1 MAKYAKEV
9 VKQAKAWL
17 GKNEADGSFKVIIDT
32 YNKQKPLP
40 RGYAVKYTDEW
51 CATYVSA
58 IFVKL
63 GYTSIMPTECS
74 CPKMID
80 LCKSKGIW
88 IEDENRV
95 PNPGDI
101 IFYDWED
108 NGVGD
113 NKGAANHVGVV
124 VESTKSII
132 TVIEGNY
139 QEAVRER
146 TISVNGKYIRGFAAP
161 KYDKEPTT
169 NNSLINQAMGL
180 VQAATNGVKK
190 GLKVKVKKG
199 AKSYEGKKVADFI
212 YNNVYVVDSLSGKRA
227 VLDKKGICTAFNTDD
242 LTVVTAA
249 PAPKPA
255 PAPAPAAPAVSVTY
269 QVWDDVTNTWLTK
282 VVDNKSY
289 AGVLGHDICAL
300 YADLNTGDITYR
312 VHVPAHK
319 NNKKG
324 ARWLP
329 AVTNRQDYA
338 GIYNVPIDGLMMKI
352 NNKNKKIYYQVHLKG
367 GSWLDYV
374 TGYSTLDKKN
384 GYAGILGKTI
394 DAIRIYVK

>member
-17 GKNEADGSFKVIIDT
+17 GKKEADGSFKVIIDT

-40 RGYAVKYTDEW
+40 LGYAVKYTDEW

-58 IFVKL
+58 VFIKL

-88 IEDENRV
+88 VENENRV

-113 NKGAANHVGVV
+113 NKGAANHVGIVI
-124 VESTKSII
+124 ESSKTYM

-146 TISVNGKYIRGFAAP
+146 TVAVNGKYIRGFAVP

-169 NNSLINQAMGL
+169 NNSLINQALGL

-249 PAPKPA
+249 PAPTPA
-255 PAPAPAAPAVSVTY
+255 PKPAPAPAAPAVSVTY

-282 VVDNKSY
+282 VVDN
-289 AGVLGHDICAL
+289 
-300 YADLNTGDITYR
+300 
-312 VHVPAHK
+312 
-319 NNKKG
+319 
-324 ARWLP
+324 
-329 AVTNRQDYA
+329 
-338 GIYNVPIDGLMMKI
+338 
-352 NNKNKKIYYQVHLKG
+352 
-367 GSWLDYV
+367 
-374 TGYSTLDKKN
+374 
-384 GYAGILGKTI
+384 
-394 DAIRIYVK
+394 